1 MTSECKYSTSF
12 FHSQIKKK
20 PYIPHKGPKGFGGTT
35 LINTVPKCLHTVR
48 SSSDNAGKTP
58 YFNCTGLRGRF
69 HNLRTESSHHTDSSL
84 GLLLMY
90 YSLHRHRYFAFGFI
104 LCEISGCVKGEN
116 PNVIPLLYFFCLY
129 DYIYNNALPQHP
141 AFSWTRSLPE
151 YGHIYHSHR
160 QSS

>member
-1 MTSECKYSTSF
+1 MASECKYSTSF

-69 HNLRTESSHHTDSSL
+69 HNSRTESFHQMDSSL

-90 YSLHRHRYFAFGFI
+90 YSLHRRIYLHLVLFYLKWTDVSRVKITLLGTKWTVSYCSHATIPRGVLACI
-104 LCEISGCVKGEN
+104 CQNPETYGANLC
-116 PNVIPLLYFFCLY
+116 
-129 DYIYNNALPQHP
+129 D
-141 AFSWTRSLPE
+141 
-151 YGHIYHSHR
+151 
-160 QSS
+160 

>member
-69 HNLRTESSHHTDSSL
+69 HDLCTRPFHHTRTVPTLRRGLSL

-90 YSLHRHRYFAFGFI
+90 YSLQRRFSIAFVYFMRNKKGCQAPFDNPPGFI
-104 LCEISGCVKGEN
+104 CSILYKRSKMTDTASETKSSFPVISTQFPG
-116 PNVIPLLYFFCLY
+116 
-129 DYIYNNALPQHP
+129 A
-141 AFSWTRSLPE
+141 
-151 YGHIYHSHR
+151 
-160 QSS
+160 